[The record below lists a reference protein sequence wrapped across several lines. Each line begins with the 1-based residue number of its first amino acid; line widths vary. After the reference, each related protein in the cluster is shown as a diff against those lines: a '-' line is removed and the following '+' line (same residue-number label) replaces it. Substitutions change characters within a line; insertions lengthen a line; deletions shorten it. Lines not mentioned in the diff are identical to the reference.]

1 VLNYIQESKEKTKE
15 NQETEKKMN
24 TLLSTTQFTGQMGYQ
39 KVSNEKLHNVT
50 HKKASWFAKHASK
63 K

>member
-1 VLNYIQESKEKTKE
+1 
-15 NQETEKKMN
+15 MN